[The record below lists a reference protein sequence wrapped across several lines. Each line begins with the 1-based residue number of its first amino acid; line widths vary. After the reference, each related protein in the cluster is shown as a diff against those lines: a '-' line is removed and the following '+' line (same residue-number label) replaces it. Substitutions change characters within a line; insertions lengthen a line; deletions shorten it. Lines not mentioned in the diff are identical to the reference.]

1 MRLRKS
7 NESVSP
13 KGLADSLFCVKIEM
27 MNTQKTQNQYSLT
40 ERHGQLVMTLN
51 CEMMIPENDPVR
63 LLSAQLE
70 ELDYRKLYEA
80 YSSVGRKTAADPRVM
95 FKVLVHGYLC
105 GIHSNRPLEEACR
118 KRIDFMWLLEDEP
131 VPDYST
137 FSRFRKRCGE
147 AIEDLFYQFILRL
160 EEQGETDHEAVFID
174 GTKLES
180 CAGRYTFCWRGSVEK
195 QLAKVKAKAKERFGC
210 TTLRQVEKRLAET
223 ERTIEFVNGKGK
235 RKSDVQKECEELS
248 ELVQRWN
255 TYEQSLAIMG
265 KNRNSYAKTD
275 PDATFMRMKE
285 DHMRNGQLKPAYNVQ
300 IAVNS
305 EYITGVEVF
314 QNRTDY
320 GTMVPFLRE
329 LEHHHKA
336 RYEKV
341 VADAGYERLDNYLY
355 LDNKGQTSFIKP
367 LNYEETKKK
376 SFKRQIGRIENMT
389 YLEDE
394 DCYVCAAGRK
404 LLLRREC
411 SENRGGQIVTA
422 AYYRCENCADCPCRK
437 ACCKAEDTQ
446 KEKEVRLQREL

>member
-1 MRLRKS
+1 
-7 NESVSP
+7 
-13 KGLADSLFCVKIEM
+13 
-27 MNTQKTQNQYSLT
+27 
-40 ERHGQLVMTLN
+40 
-51 CEMMIPENDPVR
+51 
-63 LLSAQLE
+63 
-70 ELDYRKLYEA
+70 
-80 YSSVGRKTAADPRVM
+80 
-95 FKVLVHGYLC
+95 
-105 GIHSNRPLEEACR
+105 
-118 KRIDFMWLLEDEP
+118 
-131 VPDYST
+131 
-137 FSRFRKRCGE
+137 
-147 AIEDLFYQFILRL
+147 
-160 EEQGETDHEAVFID
+160 
-174 GTKLES
+174 
-180 CAGRYTFCWRGSVEK
+180 
-195 QLAKVKAKAKERFGC
+195 
-210 TTLRQVEKRLAET
+210 
-223 ERTIEFVNGKGK
+223 
-235 RKSDVQKECEELS
+235 
-248 ELVQRWN
+248 
-255 TYEQSLAIMG
+255 MG